1 MNKRFLKTVFSV
13 CFAGSFIFGSMFVSN
28 GILIRKENSLL
39 SDSGEMEVNSPVIAW
54 NQEEFPAV
62 ARTGEDGAASTETV
76 TDNFYNESDAADTGY
91 TVTPEQMRSV
101 LETWEGDSFEA
112 IHDPVEGQLSMEEAI
127 LIGEKWI
134 FLMADTNERLKEVF
148 SGYVTNAGTGDEVN
162 NSFVESS
169 DAGIIVGPRAAL
181 SVKIGKGKNYEIVEP
196 YYSCWDL
203 QFYGKNVD
211 VDMSLNAVTG
221 QVWKAVI
228 NIYSDTENIVLKEES
243 VYLFAELAGLD
254 LTKADSYSV
263 LGNEVCLYIADSPVY
278 VEAVQD
284 GTMISSVIEA
294 YDGASADATEE
305 YISFSYA
312 VRTVE

>member
-28 GILIRKENSLL
+28 GILTRKENRLL
-39 SDSGEMEVNSPVIAW
+39 SDSGEMAVNSPVIAW

-62 ARTGEDGAASTETV
+62 VKGEEDGEASTETV
-76 TDNFYNESDAADTGY
+76 TDNFYNESDAAGTGY

-101 LETWEGDSFEA
+101 LKTWESDSVEA

-148 SGYVTNAGTGDEVN
+148 SGYETNAGPGDEE
-162 NSFVESS
+162 NSSSVEGS
-169 DAGIIVGPRAAL
+169 DAGIIAGPRAAL
-181 SVKIGKGKNYEIVEP
+181 SVKIGKGKDYEIVEP
-196 YYSCWDL
+196 YYSCWNL
-203 QFYGKNVD
+203 QFYGKNVN

-228 NIYSDTENIVLKEES
+228 NIYSDTENIVLETES

-263 LGNEVCLYIADSPVY
+263 LGNKVCLYLAGSPMY

-294 YDGASADATEE
+294 YNGASADVPEE